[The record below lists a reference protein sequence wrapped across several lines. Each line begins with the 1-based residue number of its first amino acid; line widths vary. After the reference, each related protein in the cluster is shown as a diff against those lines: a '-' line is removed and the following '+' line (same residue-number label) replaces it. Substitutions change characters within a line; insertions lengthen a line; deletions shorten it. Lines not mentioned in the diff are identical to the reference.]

1 VAVGAMWKEWMTE
14 GSWFVYRSPYEGPSG
29 RRVRRLP
36 DATPLAWFQRLW
48 QTTADEERFDRDADA
63 HDWVEANLEADLGGH
78 VYGLSSVFSTSDNGA
93 SASLRAD
100 RRGPLPASTWQELE
114 ELLRRHLHVEGGP
127 HDQIHVDEHSVRVGT
142 DDDEVDLAY
151 YFFDDTLAAAS
162 DQTAYLLL
170 EDWRLPVALGEGGR
184 FDEPAGVRRLTA
196 RRGGTGA
203 SYVVALKPEDHFAHS
218 CDLVPPTVLVGVRL
232 PELASHL
239 RSVRPSPADPGWPA
253 TLLILRSLV
262 APMDQRVGPTLR
274 RYTHS
279 VGRMQERDAAEQVRR
294 SATQGHAT
302 AHGAL
307 EELLQRPPP
316 GQGTSWSEPDA
327 ARSCVSDTEHLVQ
340 ALVHVH
346 ELFGYERW
354 YLFDDVWA
362 DSHPEL
368 AASLLRYASSW
379 DPFDAADAPGQGC
392 STWVPGSQKG
402 HVEWSTGH
410 ITFH

>member
-1 VAVGAMWKEWMTE
+1 MWKEWMTE

-151 YFFDDTLAAAS
+151 YFFDDT
-162 DQTAYLLL
+162 
-170 EDWRLPVALGEGGR
+170 
-184 FDEPAGVRRLTA
+184 
-196 RRGGTGA
+196 
-203 SYVVALKPEDHFAHS
+203 VALKPEDHFAHS